1 MWVNVKIT
9 GTTLEE
15 ERTFTVGKHEVL
27 PIPQSAVEANPNLTQ
42 NPGY

>member
-27 PIPQSAVEANPNLTQ
+27 PIPQSAIDASPNLTQ